1 MSPVAP
7 ELVSL
12 DAPTLVEAS
21 AGTGKT
27 YTITTY
33 FVRAILE
40 YGLTPEEILV
50 VTYTKAATAELRV
63 RSRGRIVHALGLLD
77 GPPEEPDALYEVVGK
92 AVEALGKR
100 EVERRLRAA
109 LGQMERGRQASEYP
123 DITIRQ
129 HNT

>member
-1 MSPVAP
+1 MSTPAP
-7 ELVSL
+7 ELIQL

-27 YTITTY
+27 YAITTY

-40 YGLTPEEILV
+40 YGLTPERILV

-63 RSRGRIVHALGLLD
+63 RCRGRIVKALDQLHET
-77 GPPEEPDALYEVVGK
+77 PEDHDALHSVL
-92 AVEALGKR
+92 ASSVERLGRR

-109 LGQMERGRQASEYP
+109 LGQM
-123 DITIRQ
+123 D
-129 HNT
+129 